1 MITTKKQDSKLFILI
16 FLGMLSAFGPFVM
29 DMYLPTLPAMSD
41 YFHTTSSMVQL
52 GLTSSMVGL
61 AIGQLIFG
69 PLSDKYGRQ
78 RPLIIALFLFLFST
92 VGCIFSQNIMQFVVL
107 RFVQGV
113 AGAGGVVL
121 SRSIATDKY
130 SARELATMLAIIGA
144 INGIATVAAPIA
156 GGVLAEGAGWHGI
169 FWFLF
174 LLGGVLLCC
183 SFRMQE
189 SLPAHHRP
197 EVNWK
202 GICRNFGTVLS
213 NRRYL
218 FYILQYGFTMGV
230 LFVNIASAPF
240 IMQQHYGLSPMMFSL
255 CFGINAIAMVVS
267 STISVKLPTM
277 EHALHIG
284 SNGMLVVSACL
295 LVCLSLN
302 CNFWIY
308 EILIFC
314 LLAMVGMSYTAS
326 NALAMD
332 CERRYAGIASALLG
346 AIGFLFGGLVPPLVG
361 LGDMMYTAGVL
372 FLAGAVCAYLC
383 ARYAMPVREGEKNL
397 LYRICYVMIHL
408 PYTIIN
414 RKRG

>member
-189 SLPAHHRP
+189 SLPAHRRP

-218 FYILQYGFTMGV
+218 FYL
-230 LFVNIASAPF
+230 NSA
-240 IMQQHYGLSPMMFSL
+240 
-255 CFGINAIAMVVS
+255 
-267 STISVKLPTM
+267 T
-277 EHALHIG
+277 
-284 SNGMLVVSACL
+284 L
-295 LVCLSLN
+295 L
-302 CNFWIY
+302 
-308 EILIFC
+308 
-314 LLAMVGMSYTAS
+314 
-326 NALAMD
+326 
-332 CERRYAGIASALLG
+332 
-346 AIGFLFGGLVPPLVG
+346 
-361 LGDMMYTAGVL
+361 
-372 FLAGAVCAYLC
+372 
-383 ARYAMPVREGEKNL
+383 
-397 LYRICYVMIHL
+397 
-408 PYTIIN
+408 
-414 RKRG
+414 

>member
-144 INGIATVAAPIA
+144 INGIA
-156 GGVLAEGAGWHGI
+156 GK
-169 FWFLF
+169 
-174 LLGGVLLCC
+174 LGGLFKGSMVVGLTD
-183 SFRMQE
+183 
-189 SLPAHHRP
+189 
-197 EVNWK
+197 VN
-202 GICRNFGTVLS
+202 LS
-213 NRRYL
+213 SS
-218 FYILQYGFTMGV
+218 G
-230 LFVNIASAPF
+230 
-240 IMQQHYGLSPMMFSL
+240 YGLSTNS
-255 CFGINAIAMVVS
+255 VS
-267 STISVKLPTM
+267 SDNRTYNTFNVQGG
-277 EHALHIG
+277 AG
-284 SNGMLVVSACL
+284 QDVSN
-295 LVCLSLN
+295 
-302 CNFWIY
+302 
-308 EILIFC
+308 
-314 LLAMVGMSYTAS
+314 LARAI
-326 NALAMD
+326 
-332 CERRYAGIASALLG
+332 RREFDLG
-346 AIGFLFGGLVPPLVG
+346 RA
-361 LGDMMYTAGVL
+361 
-372 FLAGAVCAYLC
+372 
-383 ARYAMPVREGEKNL
+383 
-397 LYRICYVMIHL
+397 
-408 PYTIIN
+408 
-414 RKRG
+414 